1 MAAAP
6 YVLIIGA
13 VDGELSGLRRRMNAW
28 ATEEIGRRPIQRG
41 RLCGVPVRLMV
52 TGPGSANTVQALTAV
67 LEQAPPRLI
76 LQTGCAGAFRES
88 GLSVGDVGVAS
99 EEIDAHL
106 GIEPQAPED
115 PPTALPFPVMT
126 ALGAAV
132 TGRYP
137 LSRRWSEAAV
147 DALSRDPA
155 RRGAGGAWEDAD
167 STAGL
172 PPGTT
177 GVRVVCGPFLT
188 VSTIT
193 ATDLG
198 AERRYRQF
206 RACMEAMEGAGA
218 AHVACHYDVPLLEVR
233 AASNLVGR
241 RDRGAWDLDLAFRR
255 ATWAVLAIL
264 DHCRE
269 LFQESLQ

>member
-1 MAAAP
+1 MAVAP

-41 RLCGVPVRLMV
+41 RLCGVSVRLMAA
-52 TGPGSANTVQALTAV
+52 GPGAANTVQALTAV
-67 LEQAPPRLI
+67 IEQAPPRLI

-88 GLSVGDVGVAS
+88 GLTVGDIGVAS

-106 GIEPQAPED
+106 GIEPQAQED
-115 PPTALPFPVMT
+115 PPMELPFSVMT
-126 ALGAAV
+126 AHGRAV

-137 LSRRWSEAAV
+137 LSRRWFEAAV
-147 DALSRDPA
+147 DALGRDPA
-155 RRGAGGAWEDAD
+155 RRGAGEVGEDAD
-167 STAGL
+167 PAADMPRGAA
-172 PPGTT
+172 
-177 GVRVVCGPFLT
+177 VKVVCGPFLT

-193 ATDLG
+193 ATELG
-198 AERRYRQF
+198 AERHYRHF
-206 RACMEAMEGAGA
+206 GACMEAMEGAGA

-269 LFQESLQ
+269 LFQESVR